1 MNKSYFWVLHLIMIA
16 VGAYFMAD
24 MANLV
29 VGSRLE
35 AAIPV
40 PQRGDEFSG
49 KASPAALKGNA
60 DYQSIVEGNIFNS
73 KMRGKRPE
81 PEKFQDAAAPEAPA
95 APKVPLNM
103 TLVGTA
109 IGHGGASYAV
119 IEDMK
124 TKEQLIYRVGDPIS
138 DDARVAKISRN
149 KVEIHRGNE
158 KEVLEVS
165 LNPEDNKPAVGAAP
179 AAAKGSPTSN
189 STVRQVSRNKWM
201 LDKREVEAAVD
212 NLPQLLT
219 KARIIPNFTDGKP
232 DGFRI
237 FAITEDSIYTKIGL
251 QNGDILHRV
260 NGIEVKDPSNFL
272 KVFEQL
278 KDETSITVDLV
289 RNNQKETFGYEI
301 R

>member
-1 MNKSYFWVLHLIMIA
+1 
-16 VGAYFMAD
+16 
-24 MANLV
+24 
-29 VGSRLE
+29 
-35 AAIPV
+35 
-40 PQRGDEFSG
+40 
-49 KASPAALKGNA
+49 LKGNS
-60 DYQSIVEGNIFNS
+60 DYLSIVEGNIFNS

-81 PEKFQDAAAPEAPA
+81 PEQFQEAAPEASVA

-103 TLVGTA
+103 TLIGTA
-109 IGHGGASYAV
+109 VGQGGASYAI
-119 IEDMK
+119 IEDTK
-124 TKEQLIYRVGDPIS
+124 TKEQLLYRVGDLVL
-138 DDARVAKISRN
+138 DDAKVAKISRN
-149 KVEIHRGNE
+149 KVEIRRGNE

-165 LNPEDNKPAVGAAP
+165 LTPEEPKPGAPAAPITSAP

-189 STVRQVSRNKWM
+189 SSVRQVSRNKWM

-219 KARIIPNFTDGKP
+219 KARIIPNFSDGKP